1 MIDFSYFY
9 NPGMNISHSTP
20 LSYNNLHEGKNIFQ
34 TKPTYSLQNDRNRL
48 VLHET
53 TRTWLFSA
61 TMYTNVG
68 LFPGDILWGALK
80 YQETQ

>member
-1 MIDFSYFY
+1 MLSELCRA
-9 NPGMNISHSTP
+9 ISLT
-20 LSYNNLHEGKNIFQ
+20 LKKEEIRFIFQ
-34 TKPTYSLQNDRNRL
+34 TKPTYSLQNDRNML

-61 TMYTNVG
+61 IMYTNVG

-80 YQETQ
+80 YQEIQ